1 MGRHSVQTFVGF
13 KLGRQSKWIELQL
26 GVMTGSINIWYPHT
40 HYVGDIFSE
49 MIAFE
54 WIILQRVLYN
64 TNSPL
69 YSTHEYLFG
78 VMLISGWKSAIQWS
92 IFRSWSLFFGAFHW
106 EGQLAGVATWYPG
119 NPMEVVS
126 PLIPLSYMLYQYFNL
141 LSNPFHNT
149 SLNGT
154 HNMSHTICRQWK
166 QEGLV
171 LVQGPA
177 SQVKANLRSPRRAG
191 QQPAWTAN

>member
-1 MGRHSVQTFVGF
+1 MDWIVVRSDDRFYQYMISTHAQCRRYFQRDDSVWVNNP
-13 KLGRQSKWIELQL
+13 SKSTIQ
-26 GVMTGSINIWYPHT
+26 YK
-40 HYVGDIFSE
+40 
-49 MIAFE
+49 
-54 WIILQRVLYN
+54 
-64 TNSPL
+64 L

-92 IFRSWSLFFGAFHW
+92 IFQSWSLFFGAFHW

-126 PLIPLSYMLYQYFNL
+126 PLIPLSYYMLYQYFNL
-141 LSNPFHNT
+141 RSNPSHNP

-154 HNMSHTICRQWK
+154 HNMSHTICRQLK
-166 QEGLV
+166 QEGFV
-171 LVQGPA
+171 LVKQGPA